1 MITRLYYY
9 LKERFSLLSGSLW
22 SSVTL
27 CVTDFCNTEKH
38 RDYTEF
44 HRGYKQVVIIFSL
57 VFISLFQISCG
68 SKGSDDSD
76 AVNSGTPVTITHPIL
91 MNMDNYLNL
100 NGNTVFLSKEI
111 IRSTFDGFIVKVFK
125 NIGDAIKPGD
135 KLFLIR
141 TKESAASDTLNIR
154 LGNQLFQGAVYVR
167 ANSKGILSELNYHSG
182 DYVTTGEQIA
192 VVSNPSSLR
201 IKLNVPY
208 EDVLKVRIGNQCQV
222 NLPDGITVSGII
234 ENNVP
239 AVDPVTQTQI
249 YYVKLLKYQTV
260 PESLNVMV
268 KIPFEHFNNTTVLP
282 KSALNTDVTESNFW
296 IMKLVNDTTAVRV
309 DVKKGIENDSVA
321 QILSPK
327 LDTTDKVVLTGA
339 YGLPDTA
346 NVEIVK

>member
-1 MITRLYYY
+1 MDSFGTRLKRKAIRYIVSVS
-9 LKERFSLLSGSLW
+9 FFLLMPL
-22 SSVTL
+22 L
-27 CVTDFCNTEKH
+27 
-38 RDYTEF
+38 
-44 HRGYKQVVIIFSL
+44 L
-57 VFISLFQISCG
+57 ISCG
-68 SKGSDDSD
+68 SKSKDDSND
-76 AVNSGTPVTITHPIL
+76 VNSGTPVTITHPIL
-91 MNMDNYLNL
+91 MNMDNYLDL

-125 NIGDAIKPGD
+125 NIGDAVKPGD

-141 TKESAASDTLNIR
+141 TKESAASDTLNFR
-154 LGNQLFQGAVYVR
+154 LGNQLFQGAVYVS
-167 ANSKGILSELNYHSG
+167 ANSNGILSELNYHTG

-208 EDVLKVRIGNQCQV
+208 EDVLKVKIGNQCQV
-222 NLPDGITVSGII
+222 NLPDGINIPGTI

-249 YYVKLLKYQTV
+249 YYVKLLKYRSV
-260 PESLNVMV
+260 PENLNVIV

-282 KSALNTDVTESNFW
+282 KSALNTDVTESDFW
-296 IMKLVNDTTAVRV
+296 IMKLINDTTAVRV

-327 LDTTDKVVLTGA
+327 LDTSDKVVLTGA